1 MTIIYVAGLISLLLT
16 LILGKPY
23 IEFLKHH
30 FNGQYI
36 YDRAPENHSKKQGT
50 PTMGGII
57 IVDSILVAVILSFIM
72 MKNLTTTGFIAICV
86 LIIFAGIGFY
96 DDFQKNKHHENKGLS
111 PKGKLFLQIIGALLP
126 SLYMVHTGATS
137 IAGLD
142 FGAWYLFIAGFIIV
156 GASNAVNLTDGLDGL
171 ASGLCFLSF
180 LTCAIILGAKGQIE
194 LSIIA
199 ASAACACLGFL
210 YYNLHP
216 AKVFM
221 GDTGSL
227 ALGALLGTLGVLGK
241 FELLLIPIC
250 LVFVIETLSV
260 VIQVTSFKLT
270 GKRVFKMSPIHHHFE
285 LIDWNE
291 TKIVKVFWIVGL
303 LSCLI
308 ALGVFYG
315 FFK

>member
-137 IAGLD
+137 IGCS
-142 FGAWYLFIAGFIIV
+142 YYY
-156 GASNAVNLTDGLDGL
+156 
-171 ASGLCFLSF
+171 
-180 LTCAIILGAKGQIE
+180 K
-194 LSIIA
+194 
-199 ASAACACLGFL
+199 AC
-210 YYNLHP
+210 
-216 AKVFM
+216 
-221 GDTGSL
+221 
-227 ALGALLGTLGVLGK
+227 
-241 FELLLIPIC
+241 
-250 LVFVIETLSV
+250 
-260 VIQVTSFKLT
+260 
-270 GKRVFKMSPIHHHFE
+270 
-285 LIDWNE
+285 NE
-291 TKIVKVFWIVGL
+291 
-303 LSCLI
+303 
-308 ALGVFYG
+308 
-315 FFK
+315 

>member
-1 MTIIYVAGLISLLLT
+1 MTIIYVAGLIALLLT

-36 YDRAPENHSKKQGT
+36 YNKAPETHQQKQGT

-57 IVDSILVAVILSFIM
+57 IIDSALVAVILSFIM
-72 MKNLTTTGFIAICV
+72 MKNLTSTGLIAVCV
-86 LIIFAGIGFY
+86 LLIFAGIGFY

-111 PKGKLFLQIIGALLP
+111 PKSKLFLQIIGALLP
-126 SLYMVHTGATS
+126 ACYMLHIGATS
-137 IAGLD
+137 IMGVD
-142 FGAWYLFIAGFIIV
+142 FGFLYLFIAGFITV

-180 LTCAIILGAKGQIE
+180 ITCSIILAMKGQIE
-194 LSIIA
+194 LSLIA
-199 ASAACACLGFL
+199 ASVACACLGFL
-210 YYNLHP
+210 YYNFKP
-216 AKVFM
+216 AQVFM

-227 ALGALLGTLGVLGK
+227 ALGALLGALGILGK

-260 VIQVTSFKLT
+260 MIQVTSFKLT
-270 GKRVFKMSPIHHHFE
+270 GKRIFKMAPIHHHFE
-285 LIDWNE
+285 LLGWSE
-291 TKIVKVFWIVGL
+291 TKVVKAFWIIGL

-308 ALGVFYG
+308 AWGLFYG
-315 FFK
+315 FCK